1 MEANFEASALRS
13 ETSETLR
20 PAAEFTNSPSQTTER
35 AEQPSSTG
43 LPIESKKSLEGER
56 KVVSILFADLSGFTS
71 LSEKLDPE
79 KVTDMMN
86 ACFRRLGKK
95 VSEHSGFIDKF
106 MGDCIMALFGAPIA
120 HENDPELAIRCA
132 LGMLEE
138 LKLFNKEEGLELG
151 LSIGINSGM
160 VIAGGVG
167 SDEKVSYTVMGD
179 AVNVAQ
185 RLQSAAKSNEIF
197 VSRNIFHSTE
207 RIFNFDKLEPI
218 KLKGKDQPVEI
229 FRVISTKKI
238 GEETV
243 KQELNSE
250 KLVGRDRELD
260 LARCMIDRAKESQ
273 GQIFCVAGDAGVGK
287 SRFKMEVKKIATE
300 KGLRWLESKCHH
312 LYRESPYYCFS
323 HLIQSLLEID
333 AEQKIEDQLEA
344 AEKLKDFNLDSVSI
358 EMIYQLLKLPF
369 TAGQSQLDASQ
380 KKRALFLAI
389 KKLLIELSKQKP
401 TLIYF
406 EDLHW
411 VDPISKE
418 LLHQVVESVH
428 SHPIMIYGSFRNDFV
443 HDWHDRQNFTQIKLS
458 PLTKEQSVELVK
470 DLLKV
475 SEIPNSLVEII
486 EEKSDGNPLY
496 VEEILKTLID
506 SGKIQKNSSSDS
518 WGFVGEIDDVEIP
531 TTLQGLIASRID
543 RLEDRT
549 KQVLQYASVIGREFS
564 DVLLRRAEI
573 LAQNLDT
580 ELSYLRKRELIFE
593 MEAEIEEITYI
604 FKHALTQQVAYEG
617 ILKKKRKTFHRQ
629 VANSIED
636 LIHRDQNRRRE
647 DYIEELA
654 HHYVEAGEFE
664 KAVFY
669 LIESAQKS
677 AKDFNNQGA
686 LKLYYKVLELFEEI
700 KMPETDERYYESLMR
715 IAEIHVLTGAL
726 EEASK
731 NYLRIFEVATRLN
744 NQILLCQISRRLGD
758 ICRLRGNSE
767 EAFEYLNQSLAYAE
781 MCQNQEER
789 VRSLKALGS
798 TYQLTHELDQSLE
811 HFERGLKEARE
822 INNPK
827 IIAEYLNDIAINL
840 INRNQLDEAKE
851 RLSEAVALA
860 QEQNYKS
867 LEISATLNFGVV
879 EYYKQNFAEA
889 SNQFKQA
896 ALIAEKIGDF
906 KNVLIATHNI
916 GEVLKEFS
924 QFEEALQYFKKS
936 YELASEMGNEFET
949 INNQILIGHIQSK
962 LMKQE
967 LATKILNEAIAQSES
982 KAFWPLL
989 CDALYYLGLNYMEL
1003 NQTELA
1009 QQAFEAALGR
1019 AKSHSV
1025 HQALEKIEKEL
1036 NQIQLLKNLVEIKT

>member
-1 MEANFEASALRS
+1 MEVSSENFARRS
-13 ETSETLR
+13 GPTEYSR
-20 PAAEFTNSPSQTTER
+20 PAAELENREPKKSSPMKP
-35 AEQPSSTG
+35 PSSSA
-43 LPIESKKSLEGER
+43 PENKSPQSLEGER

-86 ACFRRLGKK
+86 SCFRRLGKK

-138 LKLFNKEEGLELG
+138 LELFNKEEGLQLG

-160 VIAGGVG
+160 VVAGGVG

-185 RLQSAAKSNEIF
+185 RLQSAAKSNEIY
-197 VSRNIFHSTE
+197 VSRNIFQSTE

-218 KLKGKDQPVEI
+218 KLKGKDKPVEI
-229 FRVISTKKI
+229 FRVLSSKKL
-238 GEETV
+238 GEEALN
-243 KQELNSE
+243 QELQAEN
-250 KLVGRDRELD
+250 LVGRDRELD
-260 LARCMIDRAKESQ
+260 VARCMIDRVTESQ

-287 SRFKMEVKKIATE
+287 SRFKMEVKKIAKE
-300 KGLRWLESKCHH
+300 KDLRWLESKCHH
-312 LYRESPYYCFS
+312 LYRESPYYCVS

-333 AEQKIEDQLEA
+333 GEQKIDDQLQA
-344 AEKLKDFNLDSVSI
+344 ASKIKDFNLDAVSV

-369 TAGQSQLDASQ
+369 EGAQSQLDASQ
-380 KKRALFLAI
+380 KKRALFLAV
-389 KKLLIELSKQKP
+389 KKLMIELSKQQP

-411 VDPISKE
+411 IDPISKE
-418 LLHQVVESVH
+418 LLNHIVEAIH
-428 SHPIMIYGSFRNDFV
+428 SHPIMIYGSFRNDFL
-443 HDWHDRQNFTQIKLS
+443 HEWHDRQNFTQIKLS
-458 PLTKEQSVELVK
+458 PLTKEQSIELVRH
-470 DLLKV
+470 LLKV
-475 SEIPNSLVEII
+475 TEIPESLIKII

-496 VEEILKTLID
+496 VEEIIKALID
-506 SGKIQKNSSSDS
+506 SQKIQKDPSSNSWMFHDEMD
-518 WGFVGEIDDVEIP
+518 GVEIP

-543 RLEDRT
+543 RLQDET

-573 LAQNLDT
+573 LAENLDS
-580 ELSYLRKRELIFE
+580 ELGYLRKRELIFE

-654 HHYVEAGEFE
+654 HHYVEAAEFE

-686 LKLYYKVLELFEEI
+686 LKLYHKVLELFEEI
-700 KMPETDERYYESLMR
+700 EMPETDERFYQSLMR

-731 NYLRIFEVATRLN
+731 FYQRVYDIATSLN
-744 NQILLCQISRRLGD
+744 EHVLLCQISRRLGD
-758 ICRLRGNSE
+758 ICRLKGNAE
-767 EAFEYLNQSLAYAE
+767 GAFEYLNQSIAYAE
-781 MCQNQEER
+781 MCQNKEER
-789 VRSLKALGS
+789 IRSLKALGS
-798 TYQLTHELDQSLE
+798 TYQLTHDLDQSLE
-811 HFERGLKEARE
+811 HFERGLKGARE
-822 INNPK
+822 INHPK

-851 RLSEAVALA
+851 RLSEAVILA

-896 ALIAEKIGDF
+896 ALIAERIGDF

-916 GEVLKEFS
+916 GEVLKEFG

-936 YELASEMGNEFET
+936 YELAFEMGNEFET
-949 INNQILIGHIQSK
+949 INNQILIGHVQSK

-967 LATKILNEAIAQSES
+967 LATKILNEAVTQSES
-982 KAFWPLL
+982 KSFWPLL
-989 CDALYYLGLNYMEL
+989 CDALYYLGLNYLEL

-1009 QQAFEAALGR
+1009 QQAFETALGR

-1025 HQALEKIEKEL
+1025 HQALQKIEKEL
-1036 NQIQLLKNLVEIKT
+1036 NQIQLLKNLVDIKS